1 MRCSVLGSPVAHS
14 LSPALHRAA
23 YDHLGLDWTY
33 DAILMEASG
42 LARFMTDLDL
52 SWRGLSLTMPLKR
65 IVLPLLESLD
75 TWAQISGVAN
85 TVVLEPDRRL
95 GFNTDAP
102 GAMAAIVERVPD
114 LPGSAVVIGGGA
126 TATSVLLALTEL
138 GCRSA
143 RVLVRDPVRAEET
156 VAAVARHPRSLEL
169 SVSTIA
175 EAGVLEAD
183 IVVSTVPADAQTP
196 ALLAACAAVPAVFE
210 VAYDPWPTPLAL
222 AAQDT
227 GRHLIS
233 GLDLLAHQAALQV
246 ELMTGQPVPVDL
258 IREAGVAE
266 LARRAG
272 ENDAGA

>member
-1 MRCSVLGSPVAHS
+1 MRCAVLGSPIAHS

-33 DAILMEASG
+33 DAVLVEASG
-42 LARFMTDLDL
+42 LARFMVDLDR

-75 TWAQISGVAN
+75 SWARVSGVAN
-85 TVVLEPDRRL
+85 TVVFDRDRRH
-95 GFNTDAP
+95 GYNTDAP
-102 GAMAAIVERVPD
+102 GAMAAIIERLPD
-114 LPGSAVVIGGGA
+114 APRSAVVIGGGA

-138 GCRSA
+138 GCSSA
-143 RVLVRDPVRAEET
+143 RVLVREPARAEET
-156 VAAVARHPRSLEL
+156 VTAVAGHSRAPDL

-175 EAGVLEAD
+175 DAGVLEAD
-183 IVVSTVPADAQTP
+183 IVVSTVPAEAQTP
-196 ALLAACAAVPAVFE
+196 ELLALCSAVPAVFE
-210 VAYDPWPTPLAL
+210 VVYDPWPTPLAR

-227 GRHLIS
+227 GRHLVS

-246 ELMTGQPVPVDL
+246 ELMTGRPVPVDL
-258 IREAGVAE
+258 IRAAGVAE

-272 ENDAGA
+272 ENSVGE